1 MTSIRLLLT
10 AVSVPL
16 IIACGG
22 DYRDAAIGAISEVM
36 VVVDSNA
43 VTGPVG
49 AAIDQTVGLFI
60 LTMPRYEP
68 RYDIKYR
75 DLRTRKDVEQVQK
88 HRNLMLVSHLQ
99 DSSNVGRYVNGLVSE
114 AIKERVRTG
123 QQYLF
128 PLKDRW
134 YRDQWILIV
143 LANDAA
149 ELADVIRR
157 NGDAIANSLY
167 EVELPRHDYDVYR
180 RGDQPAL
187 SDSLFRA
194 FGWTLRIQHDYRL
207 GIDTA
212 RFVSLRRWLDDNDR
226 WIWVHWIEDVPN
238 IDAVNKDWIHAK
250 RDSLLKIYFQGTRE
264 GAYVTTDFR
273 RDNSFRFMTMNGRPT
288 FESKGSWVMN
298 DFSMGGPFVSYVMYD
313 EAQRR
318 LYFLDFGQFAPKY
331 RLRRFVY
338 QFEAIARTFRTASDP
353 V

>member
-16 IIACGG
+16 LIACGG

-68 RYDIKYR
+68 RYDIQYR
-75 DLRTRKDVEQVQK
+75 DLRTRKDVENVQK

-123 QQYLF
+123 QQHLF

-167 EVELPRHDYDVYR
+167 EVELPRHDFDVYR
-180 RGDQPAL
+180 RGDQPVLA
-187 SDSLFRA
+187 DSLFRA

-212 RFVSLRRWLDDNDR
+212 HFVSLRRWLDDNDR

-353 V
+353 A

>member
-1 MTSIRLLLT
+1 MTSFRLLLISLIT
-10 AVSVPL
+10 PL
-16 IIACGG
+16 FIACGG
-22 DYRDAAIGAISEVM
+22 DYREAAIGAVSEVM
-36 VVVDSNA
+36 VVVDSTS
-43 VTGPVG
+43 VKGPIG
-49 AAIDQTVGLFI
+49 AAIDGSIGSYI

-68 RYDIKYR
+68 RFDITYR
-75 DLRTRKDVEQVQK
+75 DLRSRQDVENVQK

-99 DSSNVGRYVNGLVSE
+99 DSSNVGRYVNGLVS
-114 AIKERVRTG
+114 AGIKERVRNR
-123 QQYLF
+123 QQHLF

-149 ELADVIRR
+149 ELAEVIRR
-157 NGDAIANSLY
+157 NGEGIAGSLY
-167 EVELPRHDYDVYR
+167 EVEVPRHDYDVYR
-180 RGDQPAL
+180 RGDQPQLA
-187 SDSLFRA
+187 DSLFRA

-212 RFVSLRRWLDDNDR
+212 NFVSLRRWLDDNDR
-226 WIWVHWIEDVPN
+226 WIWVHWLEDVPN
-238 IDAVNKDWIHAK
+238 IEHVKKEWIHAK
-250 RDSLLKIYFQGTRE
+250 RDSLLEIYFQGTRE

-273 RDNSFRFMTMNGRPT
+273 RDNSFRFMTLNGRPT
-288 FESKGSWVMN
+288 FEAKGSWVMN

-353 V
+353 